1 MIENKNVGTLTVRK
15 DSAQVVFNE
24 NIKNLDSVEGWGQF
38 EIQARNVTDT
48 GEENTGP
55 FTVTSGDKTATVN
68 VTKPASGSSSSVF
81 YYKTGDMLPEDTKH
95 IRWFLNINNNG
106 TYVEQPV
113 KISDE
118 IQSGQRLDPSTFE
131 INQIHLGEQKVY
143 RGEEGIQQFLQDF
156 PSATFNF
163 SVTDNYIEITI
174 PKNFVNL
181 RKIMVSYKT
190 IIENPEQINFENH
203 SEAWFKEFNKPAVDG
218 ESFNHTVKNISASG
232 GVNGTVRG
240 ELKIFKYINDTEIG
254 IPNVTFEL
262 RRADEQPI
270 QGQSSILLTSNEQGE
285 ASIKG
290 LQVGDYVVKEKEA
303 PNWIDFDPLSSN
315 ELKFSINENDTEGV
329 SLPIY
334 NKKKVTNITATKIW
348 NGGTTPRPSIYF
360 KLFRASTNNWE
371 PVPDAET
378 KRLDNGITS
387 VTWEDIQQ
395 YDDSGNEYTFKVQE
409 VDQNGNDYVP
419 SGYQKIENGLVV
431 TNENKEVISVSGQKT
446 WEDNENQDG
455 KRPTTITVNLLADGQ
470 PIQHKEV
477 SEKDDWR
484 YRFTNLPKYR
494 DGQEIIYTVTED
506 NVPEY
511 STTIDGYNIKNSYT
525 PEKTN
530 ISIPGSHITPWKNFP
545 EKTEREKIRN
555 LFSQKLQIFAHT
567 GESSE
572 QRSNYIS
579 KRAVPKQITNK
590 SKSILPKTSSKKSSF
605 AVIIGLLIVTICAG
619 IFLQKYK
626 KDVVKEKEAPNWI
639 DFDPLSSNELKF
651 SINENDTEGV
661 SLPIYNKDLANYG
674 RILVLVFSV
683 HTSCYI
689 V

>member
-1 MIENKNVGTLTVRK
+1 
-15 DSAQVVFNE
+15 
-24 NIKNLDSVEGWGQF
+24 
-38 EIQARNVTDT
+38 
-48 GEENTGP
+48 
-55 FTVTSGDKTATVN
+55 
-68 VTKPASGSSSSVF
+68 
-81 YYKTGDMLPEDTKH
+81 
-95 IRWFLNINNNG
+95 
-106 TYVEQPV
+106 
-113 KISDE
+113 
-118 IQSGQRLDPSTFE
+118 
-131 INQIHLGEQKVY
+131 
-143 RGEEGIQQFLQDF
+143 
-156 PSATFNF
+156 
-163 SVTDNYIEITI
+163 
-174 PKNFVNL
+174 
-181 RKIMVSYKT
+181 MVSYKT

-545 EKTEREKIRN
+545 EKTEREN
-555 LFSQKLQIFAHT
+555 
-567 GESSE
+567 
-572 QRSNYIS
+572 
-579 KRAVPKQITNK
+579 
-590 SKSILPKTSSKKSSF
+590 
-605 AVIIGLLIVTICAG
+605 
-619 IFLQKYK
+619 
-626 KDVVKEKEAPNWI
+626 
-639 DFDPLSSNELKF
+639 
-651 SINENDTEGV
+651 
-661 SLPIYNKDLANYG
+661 
-674 RILVLVFSV
+674 
-683 HTSCYI
+683 
-689 V
+689 